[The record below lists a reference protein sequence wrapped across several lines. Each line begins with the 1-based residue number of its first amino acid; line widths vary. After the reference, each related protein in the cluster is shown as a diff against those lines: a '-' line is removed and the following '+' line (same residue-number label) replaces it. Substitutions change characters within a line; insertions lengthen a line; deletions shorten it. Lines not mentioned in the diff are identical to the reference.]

1 MNNIKIFKSV
11 FCYYYMTLRP
21 RIRNTLP
28 YTPQQK
34 PQVSQEIPRA
44 ELVYVTCPPGQ
55 GYLALRDSTGEI
67 YLLQRNFSLSTA
79 TINPLR
85 DNYLLL
91 LLQDN
96 IIRDVRERLSQSEH
110 RGLEKLFRGCVKN
123 LPIKKA
129 VFNIPSIL

>member
-1 MNNIKIFKSV
+1 MND
-11 FCYYYMTLRP
+11 FCLSMKT
-21 RIRNTLP
+21 NHKK
-28 YTPQQK
+28 QGD
-34 PQVSQEIPRA
+34 SEILNP
-44 ELVYVTCPPGQ
+44 ELVYVTCPRGQ

-110 RGLEKLFRGCVKN
+110 RGLEKMFRGCVKH
-123 LPIKKA
+123 LPIKTA
-129 VFNIPSIL
+129 VFSIPSIL